1 MPTIHTADHES
12 SLIIQQAAIENE
24 ASSRYLYMRV
34 KTNHMQQEGMYPGDT
49 LLIDRYAASTNGCI
63 LVLNFDGKL
72 VLRKLIMGQ
81 ASLMLQPLHG
91 LTQTIE
97 WPSYQPLPLVGV
109 VKQIIRTM

>member
-1 MPTIHTADHES
+1 MPTIHTADHDS
-12 SLIIQQAAIENE
+12 SLLLHHAAIEKE
-24 ASSRYLYMRV
+24 TTSRYLHMRV
-34 KTNHMQQEGMYPGDT
+34 KTDQMQQEGMYPGDT
-49 LLIDRYAASTNGCI
+49 LLIDRNATPTNGCI

-72 VLRKLIMGQ
+72 VLRKLATGQ

>member
-1 MPTIHTADHES
+1 MSTIQTVDQDS
-12 SLIIQQAAIENE
+12 SLYLRHASIEKE
-24 ASSRYLYMRV
+24 ALSRQLQMRV
-34 KTNHMQQEGMYPGDT
+34 KTNHMQQEGMYQGDT
-49 LLIDRYAASTNGCI
+49 LLIDRDTTPTNGCI

-72 VLRKLIMGQ
+72 VLRKLLMGQ

-109 VKQIIRTM
+109 VKQIIRTV